1 MSAKLSVLTV
11 LLNPDLPDVPL
22 NIVLV
27 QGPEGAVLIDT
38 AKPNHLP
45 DVLAF
50 LKKNRVRKTDLRL
63 ILNTHFHGDH
73 IGCNMDLVREYHCLV
88 AAPVLDAPA
97 IEDALT
103 ANLRAS
109 PPSPVNPPTEA
120 PAGMATSPV
129 HIRFVA
135 PFSVSLGSGVVIE
148 ALPLPGHTDGSHGFY
163 EQSTA
168 SLVLGDAI
176 PIMNMPGFHILDDG
190 VQHRQ
195 SLLAI
200 ERFLKERPVKR
211 VITTHHLPMSG
222 EQVVPLLEQSLKFS
236 EQVAAAVRDAQPHD
250 DIDHVAHVIS
260 ERMGKTYNPAARKA
274 AYAYMKGI
282 ARPDAAR

>member
-1 MSAKLSVLTV
+1 MTARLNVLTV
-11 LLNPDLPDVPL
+11 KLNPELHDVPL

-27 QGPEGAVLIDT
+27 QGPQGALLIDT

-50 LKKNRVRKTDLRL
+50 LKKNRVRKGDLRL

-73 IGCNMDLVREYHCLV
+73 IGCNMDLVKEYHCLV
-88 AAPVLDAPA
+88 AAPALDAPA

-103 ANLRAS
+103 AFVRSS
-109 PPSPVNPPTEA
+109 PPTAGNPPAEA
-120 PAGMATSPV
+120 PAGIKTSPV

-135 PFSVSLGSGVVIE
+135 PFSVSLGDGVVIE

-168 SLVLGDAI
+168 SLILGDAV
-176 PIMNMPGFHILDDG
+176 PIMNMPGFHVLDDG

-200 ERFLKERPVKR
+200 QRFLRERPVKQ
-211 VITTHHLPMSG
+211 VITTHHAPATAA
-222 EQVVPLLEQSLKFS
+222 EFAPLLEQALAFCDRL
-236 EQVAAAVRDAQPHD
+236 VAIVREAQPHD
-250 DIDHVAHVIS
+250 DPDHVAHVLS
-260 ERMGKTYNPAARKA
+260 ERMGKTYNPAALKA
-274 AYAYMKGI
+274 AHAYMKGI

>member
-11 LLNPDLPDVPL
+11 MLNPEVHDVPL

-50 LKKNRVRKTDLRL
+50 LKKNRVRKGDLRL

-73 IGCNMDLVREYHCLV
+73 IGCNPDLIKEFHCLV
-88 AAPVLDAPA
+88 AAPALEAPA

-103 ANLRAS
+103 AFVRAS
-109 PPSPVNPPTEA
+109 PPMTGNPPTEA
-120 PAGMATSPV
+120 PSGMVMSPV

-135 PFSVSLGSGVVIE
+135 PFSVNLGGGVVLE

-163 EQSTA
+163 EQSTQ
-168 SLVLGDAI
+168 SLILGDAI

-190 VQHRQ
+190 LQHRQ
-195 SLLAI
+195 SLLSI
-200 ERFLKERPVKR
+200 ERFLKEHAVKK
-211 VITTHHLPMSG
+211 VITTHHPPMTV
-222 EQVVPLLEQSLKFS
+222 EQFAPVLEQSLAFCD
-236 EQVAAAVRDAQPHD
+236 QVAAVVRNAQPAD
-250 DIDHVAHVIS
+250 DIEHVAHVIS
-260 ERMGKTYNPAARKA
+260 EKMGKTYNPAARKA